1 MMLLII
7 LQVDACH
14 IKGIAELIGLIIKKA
29 AMKELNISDVP
40 TGTYEIAMWLIML
53 LTMLFGYKYIKEIIE
68 YVLLKL
74 YEYFIQHKF

>member
-1 MMLLII
+1 
-7 LQVDACH
+7 
-14 IKGIAELIGLIIKKA
+14 
-29 AMKELNISDVP
+29 MKELNVRGIP
-40 TGTYEIAMWLIML
+40 TGTYEIAAWLIML

>member
-1 MMLLII
+1 LIKEA
-7 LQVDACH
+7 V
-14 IKGIAELIGLIIKKA
+14 
-29 AMKELNISDVP
+29 MKELNIWDIP
-40 TGTYEIAMWLIML
+40 TGTYEIAVWLITV